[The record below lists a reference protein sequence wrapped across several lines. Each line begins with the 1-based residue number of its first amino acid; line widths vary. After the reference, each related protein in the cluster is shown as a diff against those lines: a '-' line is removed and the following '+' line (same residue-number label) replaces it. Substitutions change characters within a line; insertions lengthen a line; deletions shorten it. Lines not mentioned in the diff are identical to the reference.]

1 MADKLTFCWATCFV
15 LVLIFHL
22 HFSHTHGL
30 RGWSV
35 KTASQRELCQTYTRL
50 VRQMKCVM
58 FNHKFMYKFSLHRK
72 YWAWNGRSHFQCKME
87 VIMAGVVSLRKLHY
101 VLSQLYC
108 VLAWCRKHPS
118 NCGIHGVQR
127 IFEQIRTN
135 PLFACNYKAS
145 SLIVLLRFWASFSI
159 KDIHGRLL
167 TNDSSS
173 NVSLKNQHLHLSSFI
188 VYAWDQETS
197 WLCYIFFII
206 FLI

>member
-1 MADKLTFCWATCFV
+1 MDGLTF
-15 LVLIFHL
+15 
-22 HFSHTHGL
+22 
-30 RGWSV
+30 
-35 KTASQRELCQTYTRL
+35 E
-50 VRQMKCVM
+50 
-58 FNHKFMYKFSLHRK
+58 
-72 YWAWNGRSHFQCKME
+72 CKME
-87 VIMAGVVSLRKLHY
+87 VISCMAGVVQCLWENCITSFP
-101 VLSQLYC
+101 C

-127 IFEQIRTN
+127 IFEQIRTI

-173 NVSLKNQHLHLSSFI
+173 NVSLKNQHLHLSLFI

-197 WLCYIFFII
+197 WLCYIFLLFFWFSLYGRYPRDIPSPCKWTGECFTI
-206 FLI
+206 YMYIRLPNDSFNF